1 MEAKE
6 LREKT
11 MDQLNETLE
20 ALKKEGFNLRFQQAT
35 GQVENTAQMRRARRD
50 VARVKT
56 IINEKSAIAV
66 EEQGKQQMPKRILQG
81 NVTSDKKPANGNR
94 SSRAEVQTPCIKK
107 DYKKLKKNIEHMMKE
122 IYLKSAIWSAFKSA
136 LLSQNQN
143 AGK

>member
-56 IINEKSAIAV
+56 KINEKSAIAV
-66 EEQGKQQMPKRILQG
+66 EEQGK
-81 NVTSDKKPANGNR
+81 
-94 SSRAEVQTPCIKK
+94 
-107 DYKKLKKNIEHMMKE
+107 
-122 IYLKSAIWSAFKSA
+122 
-136 LLSQNQN
+136 
-143 AGK
+143 

>member
-66 EEQGKQQMPKRILQG
+66 EEQGK
-81 NVTSDKKPANGNR
+81 
-94 SSRAEVQTPCIKK
+94 
-107 DYKKLKKNIEHMMKE
+107 
-122 IYLKSAIWSAFKSA
+122 
-136 LLSQNQN
+136 
-143 AGK
+143 